1 MDIYFLNILNDN
13 DDIGYKSILIVIE
26 MVLLYVKVL

>member
-1 MDIYFLNILNDN
+1 MDVYFLNILNDN

-26 MVLLYVKVL
+26 MVLLYVRVL

>member
-1 MDIYFLNILNDN
+1 MDIYFLNIVNDN

-26 MVLLYVKVL
+26 MVLLYVRVL

>member
-26 MVLLYVKVL
+26 MVLLYVRVL